1 MIILILLI
9 RAMRKLRVVKYT
21 EYICSNHLVWLSQ
34 DMYSGPY
41 HTHIIELFTEKLHSR
56 YLLGS

>member
-1 MIILILLI
+1 
-9 RAMRKLRVVKYT
+9 MRKLRVVKYT

-41 HTHIIELFTEKLHSR
+41 HTHIIELLAEKLHSR